1 MRVIL
6 LIEFLFFFTVHT
18 NAQFSNELQR
28 DSIRNSNQFSGIKLS
43 SKQGAC
49 WLIPSLGIG
58 YGLLSLHNNT
68 VKAWDWEIQKS
79 VAETNPSAHTRLDDY
94 LALMPA
100 FAVIG
105 KSIIQDT
112 RENQI
117 DLAGSFACTK
127 IIQYGLVMPTKRW
140 SGKSRPDASDRLSF
154 PSGHTAEA
162 FANAEILRIHVGKKS
177 PWLAAGGYL
186 IAVTTGYLR
195 MYNNRHWLSDVV
207 AGAAIGFGSARLG
220 SWGYHKIKQKII
232 SRKNKLLH
240 AYTPIRF

>member
-1 MRVIL
+1 MRLNFLIVFL
-6 LIEFLFFFTVHT
+6 LSFAVNI
-18 NAQFSNELQR
+18 NAQHSTNHLN
-28 DSIRNSNQFSGIKLS
+28 DSSRHPKKVSRIHATT
-43 SKQGAC
+43 KQTTS
-49 WLIPSLGIG
+49 WLIPIAGIG
-58 YGLLSLHNNT
+58 YGLSSLYNNT
-68 VKAWDWEIQKS
+68 VHTWDLEIQKS

-100 FAVIG
+100 FIVAG

-117 DLAGSFACTK
+117 DLAGTFACTK

-140 SGKSRPDASDRLSF
+140 SGKTRPDGSDQLSF

-186 IAVTTGYLR
+186 IAITTGYLR

-220 SWGYHKIKQKII
+220 SWGFQKIKPKIFP
-232 SRKNKLLH
+232 RKNKLQLV
-240 AYTPIRF
+240 YTPTRF

>member
-1 MRVIL
+1 MRLNFLIL
-6 LIEFLFFFTVHT
+6 FLLCFAVNI
-18 NAQFSNELQR
+18 NAQLSTNHLNDSSRFSKKVSR
-28 DSIRNSNQFSGIKLS
+28 IHPITK
-43 SKQGAC
+43 KTAP
-49 WLIPSLGIG
+49 WLIPIAGIG
-58 YGLLSLHNNT
+58 YGLSALHNNT
-68 VKAWDWEIQKS
+68 LQTWDLEIQKS

-100 FAVIG
+100 FIVAG

-117 DLAGSFACTK
+117 DLAGTFACTK
-127 IIQYGLVMPTKRW
+127 IIQYGLVMPTKKW

-162 FANAEILRIHVGKKS
+162 FANAEILRIHAGKKS
-177 PWLAAGGYL
+177 PWLAVGGYL

-207 AGAAIGFGSARLG
+207 AGAAVGFGSARIG
-220 SWGYHKIKQKII
+220 SWGYHKLKPKLFP
-232 SRKNKLLH
+232 RKNKLQH